1 LTSVE
6 LSAWFPEGFTDWPVS
21 RQWIAIVFSTFISE
35 DLTCIGAA
43 LAAVAGSL
51 PLWVAWLGA
60 FVGIWLGDAL
70 LYGFA
75 RLFGERLRRGAWTK
89 RFLDLPKIREAETW
103 FSKRGLAVL
112 WICRWIPGT
121 RLPSYLAAG
130 FVRLPIG
137 SFLLITGI
145 MAFVW
150 TVLIFTLASLAGA
163 AVGDWLS
170 RVEYGVLG
178 FVILGVGLYFIVRV
192 FQRSQWWPSLD
203 RLQLVYDRWSRWEFW
218 PAWLFYIPVGI
229 YYLFL
234 SCKYRGV
241 CVSTLSNPG
250 IETGGMIGE
259 SKVELLENLM
269 VVAPDHTAKAYL
281 IEGET
286 CASRLENLRALMTKH
301 GIQFPVIIKPDV
313 GQRGSGVRKVES
325 VEEAFE
331 CLGPDG
337 VRQIVQAYAVGPCEA
352 GVFYYRYPGESKGK
366 IFAITDK
373 QFPELRGDG
382 RRTLG
387 ELIESDERARI
398 MGHVY
403 RLRFKGRLEEV
414 LNEGQKFRLVE
425 AGNHA
430 QGCIFLD
437 GMALCS
443 ETLER
448 RIDEISQ
455 GLDGF
460 FVGRYDIRYGSGVA
474 LRERA
479 EFQIVELNG
488 ASSEATSIYDPRN
501 SLFQAYRTLFQQW
514 EIVFEIGA
522 ANRALGMKS
531 LSAWQILKLW
541 QRYQIEAREHPVAD

>member
-1 LTSVE
+1 MTPDE
-6 LSAWFPEGFTDWPVS
+6 FSAWFPDGFTDWPVS
-21 RQWIAIVFSTFISE
+21 GQWISIVFSTFVSE

-43 LAAVAGSL
+43 LATVAGSL
-51 PLWVAWLGA
+51 PLWVAWSGA

-75 RLFGERLRRGAWTK
+75 RLFGDRLRRASWTK
-89 RFLDLPKIREAETW
+89 RFLDSPKIRDAETW

-137 SFLLITGI
+137 SFLLVTGI

-150 TVLIFTLASLAGA
+150 TVLIFVLASLAGA
-163 AVGDWLS
+163 AMGNWLS
-170 RVEYGVLG
+170 RVENGVLG
-178 FVILGVGLYFIVRV
+178 FLILGIGLYTLVRV
-192 FQRSQWWPSLD
+192 FQRSPWWPSLD
-203 RLQLVYDRWSRWEFW
+203 RLQLVYDQWSRWEFW

-229 YYLFL
+229 FYLFL

-241 CVSTLSNPG
+241 GVPTLSNPG

-259 SKVELLENLM
+259 SKVDLLASLM
-269 VVAPDHTAKAYL
+269 VVAPDHTAEAYL

-286 CASRLENLRALMTKH
+286 CAGRVENLRALMAKQ
-301 GIQFPVIIKPDV
+301 GVQFPIIIKPDV
-313 GQRGSGVRKVES
+313 GQRGSGVRKVGS
-325 VEEAFE
+325 LDEAAV
-331 CLGPDG
+331 CLSPDG
-337 VRQIVQAYAVGPCEA
+337 FRQIVQAYAVGPCEA
-352 GVFYYRYPGESKGK
+352 GVFYYRYPGESVGK

-382 RRTLG
+382 QRSLS
-387 ELIESDERARI
+387 ELIEADERAR
-398 MGHVY
+398 MMRHVY
-403 RLRFKGRLEEV
+403 QLRFRERLEDV
-414 LNEGQKFRLVE
+414 LSDGERFRLVE

-437 GMALCS
+437 GMALWS
-443 ETLER
+443 ELLES

-460 FVGRYDIRYGSGVA
+460 FVGRYDIRYESHDA

-488 ASSEATSIYDPRN
+488 ASSEATSIYDPKN
-501 SLFQAYRTLFQQW
+501 SLLRAYCTLFQQW
-514 EIVFEIGA
+514 EIVFSIGA
-522 ANRALGMKS
+522 ANRALGLKS

-541 QRYQIEAREHPVAD
+541 RRYQVEAREHLVAD

>member
-1 LTSVE
+1 MTPYEFSK
-6 LSAWFPEGFTDWPVS
+6 WFPEGFTDWPVLG
-21 RQWIAIVFSTFISE
+21 QWVAIVLSTFVSE
-35 DLTCIGAA
+35 DLACIGAA
-43 LAAVAGSL
+43 LATVAGAL

-60 FVGIWLGDAL
+60 FVGIWMGDAL

-75 RLFGERLRRGAWTK
+75 RLFGERLRRAPWMK
-89 RFLDLPKIREAETW
+89 RFLDSPKIRDAETW

-112 WICRWIPGT
+112 WICRWVPGT

-137 SFLLITGI
+137 SFLLVTGI

-163 AVGDWLS
+163 AMGNWLS
-170 RVEYGVLG
+170 RIENGVLG
-178 FVILGVGLYFIVRV
+178 FVILGGGLYLMVRV
-192 FQRSQWWPSLD
+192 SQRSQWWPSLD

-229 YYLFL
+229 CYLFL
-234 SCKYRGV
+234 SCKYRGIGV
-241 CVSTLSNPG
+241 PTLSNPG

-259 SKVELLENLM
+259 SKVDLLANLM
-269 VVAPDHTAKAYL
+269 VVAPDHTAEAYL

-286 CASRLENLRALMTKH
+286 CARRVESLQALMARQ
-301 GIQFPVIIKPDV
+301 GFRFPVIIKPDV
-313 GQRGSGVRKVES
+313 GQRGSGVRKVDS
-325 VEEAFE
+325 LEEALE
-331 CLGPDG
+331 CLRPNGF
-337 VRQIVQAYAVGPCEA
+337 RQIVQAYAIGPFEA
-352 GVFYYRYPGESKGK
+352 GVFYYRYPGESAGK

-382 RRTLG
+382 QRSIG
-387 ELIESDERARI
+387 ELIDSDERARL
-398 MGHVY
+398 MGPVY
-403 RLRFKGRLEEV
+403 RLRFSDRLEDV
-414 LNEGQKFRLVE
+414 LGEGERFRLVE

-437 GMALCS
+437 GMRLCS
-443 ETLER
+443 ESLER

-460 FVGRYDIRYGSGVA
+460 FVGRYDIRYESEEA

-488 ASSEATSIYDPRN
+488 ASSEATSIYDPKN
-501 SLFQAYRTLFQQW
+501 SLQRAYRTLFRQW
-514 EIVFEIGA
+514 EIVFSIGA
-522 ANRALGMKS
+522 ANRALGVKS

-541 QRYQIEAREHPVAD
+541 RQYQVQAREHLVAD